1 METESN
7 QIMEQ
12 ALSLPADVR
21 LRLVDALLESL
32 NLPVEPEID
41 RLWAQEAERRVA
53 ELEGGTAKTV
63 PAKIVSRRIEAKYGS
78 PMKSRI

>member
-1 METESN
+1 MEKESN
-7 QIMEQ
+7 RIVEQ

-32 NLPVEPEID
+32 NLPVEAEID

-53 ELEGGTAKTV
+53 ELEAGTARTT
-63 PAKIVSRRIEAKYGS
+63 PAEEVFEKLREKYGE
-78 PMKSRI
+78 

>member
-1 METESN
+1 
-7 QIMEQ
+7 MEQ

-41 RLWAQEAERRVA
+41 RLWANEAERRVA
-53 ELEGGTAKTV
+53 QLEAGTARTV
-63 PAKIVSRRIEAKYGS
+63 PAAEVLEKLKEKYGE
-78 PMKSRI
+78 